1 MDERTGDYDPAELAQ
16 LGFGTSKVPQF
27 IVDADWHILMASEG
41 AGRLL
46 ERARESLT
54 GLPLERIHLPTTQQG
69 YAAATA
75 EIMAAGV
82 TGFDTESKPTFAV
95 GDVSEGPHVLQ
106 FALHD
111 KAYLFQIHRMECHP
125 FLVELLRSPQLLKVG
140 FGLRSD
146 GKHIRSKLGIRP
158 AALVDLNQVF
168 SKDGFQKEMGVRNAV
183 AQMFGQR
190 FIKSRKVTTSN
201 WSLPELSAQQMLY
214 AANDAYAALKV
225 LEALHLPLE
234 ALPVMYADQTD

>member
-1 MDERTGDYDPAELAQ
+1 MTRTAP
-16 LGFGTSKVPQF
+16 SKTD
-27 IVDADWHILMASEG
+27 IALMEPFS
-41 AGRLL
+41 
-46 ERARESLT
+46 
-54 GLPLERIHLPTTQQG
+54 GLPLERIHLPITQDG

-75 EIMAAGV
+75 EIMAAGIV
-82 TGFDTESKPTFAV
+82 GFDTESKPTFSV
-95 GDVSEGPHVLQ
+95 GDVSEGPHVVQ

-111 KAYLFQIHRMECHP
+111 RAYLFQTHRQDSLP
-125 FLVELLRSPQLLKVG
+125 FLIELLQSPQLLKAG

-146 GKHIRSKLGIRP
+146 GKHIRNKLGIRP
-158 AALVDLNQVF
+158 GALVDLNQVF

-201 WSLPELSAQQMLY
+201 WALPELGAQQMLY

-225 LEALHLPLE
+225 LEALQLPRE
-234 ALPVMYADQTD
+234 TLPVMYADQTD